1 MARAADQDRPVVDEA
16 ADRGV
21 EAKVDEKV
29 HDESTETPSAAA
41 TPASTDAEMYPEK
54 TLHIPDD
61 NGIADSS
68 GDRPATSPTPGDP
81 EPAPEPGPDAVPPP
95 AADSQAQPPPPEDT
109 RTRLE
114 TSLIIA
120 SLMAAL
126 FLAALDVTIVTTAI
140 PTIAEEFHSTAGYTW
155 IGSAYLLANAAASPV
170 WGKISDIFGR
180 KPVLLGAVAV
190 FWVGSLL
197 AGVSVD
203 MAMLIAARGVQGIG
217 GGGIVILVNI
227 CISDLFS
234 MRRRGAYLGI
244 MGMVWAIAG
253 GVGPILGGVFTEKAT
268 WRWCFYVN
276 LPISGVGLLVLVF
289 VLKLQN
295 PRTPIGAGLAAVD
308 WLGVAT
314 IVGGTLMILLGLEF
328 GGVAFPWDSP
338 TVICL
343 LIFGVV
349 VVGLFVV
356 VEWKF
361 AKYPIIPLRLFKVR
375 SNIASLGVTCCHGL
389 VFISASYYLPLY
401 FQAVLG
407 ASPLLSGAYVLPLT
421 LSLAVVSSATGIFI
435 RKTGKYKP
443 CIIFGMATMTLG
455 FGLFL
460 DLGATANWA
469 KIIIFQLIA
478 GTGVGPNF
486 QSPLI
491 SLQ

>member
-1 MARAADQDRPVVDEA
+1 MARPADEDRSPSA
-16 ADRGV
+16 GNGGADRI
-21 EAKVDEKV
+21 EEDKT
-29 HDESTETPSAAA
+29 ESPQTPL
-41 TPASTDAEMYPEK
+41 TDASSLSTKRVDADICPEK
-54 TLHIPDD
+54 MLHTPDED
-61 NGIADSS
+61 AIAPGSENPP
-68 GDRPATSPTPGDP
+68 PASPTPGDP
-81 EPAPEPGPDAVPPP
+81 EPAPELGPGAVPPP
-95 AADSQAQPPPPEDT
+95 GDKAQSQQPLPEET
-109 RTRLE
+109 RTRLQ
-114 TSLIIA
+114 TTLIVA
-120 SLMAAL
+120 ALMAAL

-140 PTIAEEFHSTAGYTW
+140 PTIAEEFNSTAGYTW

-180 KPVLLGAVAV
+180 KPILLCAVGV

-197 AGVSVD
+197 SAVSVD
-203 MAMLIAARGVQGIG
+203 MTMLIAARAIQGIG
-217 GGGIVILVNI
+217 SGGIVILVNI
-227 CISDLFS
+227 CVSDLFS
-234 MRRRGAYLGI
+234 LRRRGAYLGI
-244 MGMVWAIAG
+244 MGMVWAMAG
-253 GVGPILGGVFTEKAT
+253 GVGPILGGVFTEKVT

-276 LPISGVGLLVLVF
+276 LPISGVGMLVLVF

-295 PRTPIGAGLAAVD
+295 PRTPLWAGLAAVD
-308 WLGVAT
+308 WLGVIT

-328 GGVAFPWDSP
+328 GGVTFPWDSA

-343 LIFGVV
+343 LVFGAL

-361 AKYPIIPLRLFKVR
+361 AKYPIIPLSLFKVR

-407 ASPLLSGAYVLPLT
+407 ATPLLSGAYVLPLT
-421 LSLAVVSSATGIFI
+421 ISLAVVSSATGIFI

-455 FGLFL
+455 YGLFL
-460 DLGATANWA
+460 DLGSTANWA
-469 KIIIFQLIA
+469 KIIVFQLIA